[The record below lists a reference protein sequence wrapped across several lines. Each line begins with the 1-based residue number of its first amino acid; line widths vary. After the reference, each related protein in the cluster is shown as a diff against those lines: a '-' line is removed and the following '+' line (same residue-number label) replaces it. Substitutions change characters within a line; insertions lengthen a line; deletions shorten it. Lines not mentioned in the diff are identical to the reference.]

1 MCAIIINVSINYLRN
16 YFLGVHEELKMC
28 WTNQN
33 VVKEITIDSDKDI
46 LFFEFLNSCPYWE
59 QLLFYEMKLVLSL

>member
-1 MCAIIINVSINYLRN
+1 MRAIIINVSINYLRN

-46 LFFEFLNSCPYWE
+46 LFFEFLNSCPY
-59 QLLFYEMKLVLSL
+59 